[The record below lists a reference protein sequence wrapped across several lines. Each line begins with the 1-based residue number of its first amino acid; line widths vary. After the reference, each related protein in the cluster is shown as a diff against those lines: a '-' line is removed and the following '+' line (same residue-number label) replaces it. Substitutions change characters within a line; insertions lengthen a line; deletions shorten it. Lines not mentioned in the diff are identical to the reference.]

1 MRIQVVS
8 RIYAPEPAAASL
20 RLSLLVRELDE
31 RGHHVEVL
39 TSRAPRSATSVR
51 LAGRV
56 RRWPVL
62 RDRSGQ
68 VRGYLPYL
76 SFDIPAFFRVLLG
89 PRADVVVVE
98 PPPTTGTVVRIASAI
113 RRVPY
118 VYYAADLVS
127 VAAEST
133 SAPRMVVRL
142 VRALETWSLGG
153 ARAVLAVTAGVEATV
168 RALTPGAHVTAVG
181 HGVDDE
187 TFHPAVTPDAAAHV
201 VYIGTASQWHG
212 AGVFVDALAVARSR
226 GHAITAL
233 FVGQGGEWDQLKAR
247 TRQLGL
253 DDLVRFRE
261 QVPAPEAARLIRG
274 ARAALASI
282 REGGGYEFAVP
293 TKAYA
298 ALAVGTPVVYAG
310 PDPVRSLVVDNDLGA
325 GTAWDVEPVAAAL
338 IETASAEPSA
348 ERRAAVAAWAARNLS
363 GRAVAR
369 RAADVTLAAA
379 DDPGFT
385 RGRRRRAR

>member
-1 MRIQVVS
+1 MRIQIVS

-20 RLSLLVRELDE
+20 RLSLLVRELHE

-39 TSRAPRSATSVR
+39 TSRAPRSATTLR
-51 LAGRV
+51 PAGRV

-89 PRADVVVVE
+89 PRADVAVVE
-98 PPPTTGTVVRIASAI
+98 PPPTTGTVVRVACAI

-127 VAAEST
+127 VAAEAT
-133 SAPRMVVRL
+133 SAPRIVVRL
-142 VRALETWSLGG
+142 VRALEAWSLGG
-153 ARAVLAVTAGVEATV
+153 ARAVLAVTEGVATTV
-168 RALTPGAHVTAVG
+168 RALSPGARVTAVG

-187 TFHPAVTPDAAAHV
+187 TFNPAVAPEPAAHV
-201 VYIGTASQWHG
+201 VYIGTASEWHG
-212 AGVFVDALAVARSR
+212 AGVFIDALAIARAR

-233 FVGQGGEWDQLKAR
+233 FVGQGGEWDELKER

-253 DDLVRFRE
+253 DDLVRFRD
-261 QVPAPEAARLIRG
+261 QVPAPVAARLIRG

-282 REGGGYEFAVP
+282 REGGGYDFAVP

-298 ALAVGTPVVYAG
+298 ALAVGTPVIYAG
-310 PDPVRSLVVDNDLGA
+310 PDPVRSLVIDNDLGA

-348 ERRAAVAAWAARNLS
+348 ERRAGVAAWAARNLS

-369 RAADVTLAAA
+369 RAADATLAAVDSLSFA
-379 DDPGFT
+379 
-385 RGRRRRAR
+385 RGRRGRAR

>member
-1 MRIQVVS
+1 MRIQIVS

-20 RLSLLVRELDE
+20 RLSLLVRELHE

-39 TSRAPRSATSVR
+39 TSRAPRSATTLR
-51 LAGRV
+51 PAGRV

-89 PRADVVVVE
+89 PRADVAVVE
-98 PPPTTGTVVRIASAI
+98 PPPTTGTVVRVACAI

-127 VAAEST
+127 VAAEAT
-133 SAPRMVVRL
+133 SAPRIVVRL
-142 VRALETWSLGG
+142 VRALEAWSLGG
-153 ARAVLAVTAGVEATV
+153 ARAVLAVTEGVATTV
-168 RALTPGAHVTAVG
+168 RALSPGARVTAVG

-187 TFHPAVTPDAAAHV
+187 TFNPAVAPEPAAHV
-201 VYIGTASQWHG
+201 VYIGTASEWHG
-212 AGVFVDALAVARSR
+212 AGVFIDALAIARAR

-233 FVGQGGEWDQLKAR
+233 FVGQGGEWDELKER

-253 DDLVRFRE
+253 DDLVRFRD
-261 QVPAPEAARLIRG
+261 QVPAPVAARLIRG

-282 REGGGYEFAVP
+282 REGGGYDFAVP

-298 ALAVGTPVVYAG
+298 ALAVGTPVIYAG
-310 PDPVRSLVVDNDLGA
+310 PDPVRSLVIDNDLGA
-325 GTAWDVEPVAAAL
+325 GTAWDVESVAAAL

-348 ERRAAVAAWAARNLS
+348 ERRAGVAAWAARNLS

-369 RAADVTLAAA
+369 RAADATLAAVNSPRFA
-379 DDPGFT
+379 
-385 RGRRRRAR
+385 RGRRGRAR